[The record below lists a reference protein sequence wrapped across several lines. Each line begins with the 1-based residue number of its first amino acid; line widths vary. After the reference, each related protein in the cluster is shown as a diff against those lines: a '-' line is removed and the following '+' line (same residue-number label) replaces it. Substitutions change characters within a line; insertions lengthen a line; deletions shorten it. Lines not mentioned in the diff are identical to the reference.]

1 MEKLLSI
8 IVPVYNKELFL
19 NECIES
25 IGVLNIDE
33 DKIEAIFIDDCSSD
47 NSLKIIEGYKN
58 KYIF

>member
-25 IGVLNIDE
+25 IGALNIDE
-33 DKIEAIFIDDCSSD
+33 NKIEAIFIDDCSSD

-58 KYIF
+58 KYSF